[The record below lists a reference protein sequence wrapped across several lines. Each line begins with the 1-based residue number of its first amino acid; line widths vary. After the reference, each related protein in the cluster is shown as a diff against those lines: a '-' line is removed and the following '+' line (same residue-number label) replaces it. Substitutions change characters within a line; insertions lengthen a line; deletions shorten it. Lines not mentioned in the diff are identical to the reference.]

1 MNPLSI
7 NAASVKVMRSHDYCH
22 FEVQLG
28 AAGSAFAGITP
39 EQVDELRKVAARLAD
54 KAVEQYKVAK
64 RNFEELDRE
73 RREHEWDA
81 RNVDRIKAK
90 PEHERTPEEAVALKK
105 FNDHQYSRRY
115 DYEDDWHD

>member
-1 MNPLSI
+1 MSLPFI
-7 NAASVKVMRSHDYCH
+7 NSASVKVMRSHDYCH
-22 FEVQLG
+22 FEVVLG
-28 AAGSAFAGITP
+28 AEDSHLEV
-39 EQVDELRKVAARLAD
+39 EQVDELRKAAARLAD

-81 RNVDRIKAK
+81 QNVDRIKEK